1 MDRNGGTRIGEE
13 KDSYTK
19 EGHKKEQRTGTGTG
33 MRSRTRRVEDGQRL
47 MGQTGKNMEMDRRTD
62 TKEQEQGK
70 CDTERGR
77 DRTGKARDR
86 LTGTE
91 GQGQIQGK
99 GYQKV

>member
-1 MDRNGGTRIGEE
+1 MD
-13 KDSYTK
+13 
-19 EGHKKEQRTGTGTG
+19 
-33 MRSRTRRVEDGQRL
+33 RL
-47 MGQTGKNMEMDRRTD
+47 MGQTGKNMERDRRTD

-70 CDTERGR
+70 CDTERG
-77 DRTGKARDR
+77 RTGKARDR